1 MRFEHVPLSRSFKRV
16 TSACSDRSRMAPR
29 LLSAAAAFL
38 AIATYY
44 YINQFAD
51 VDVHYV
57 DEE

>member
-1 MRFEHVPLSRSFKRV
+1 
-16 TSACSDRSRMAPR
+16 MAPR
-29 LLSAAAAFL
+29 LLSAAAAVL